1 MKCKM
6 TERSKQIFGN
16 DIAPGAYKKAVRSK
30 QKFIRKFGDDST
42 KIYPTSIQANPYI
55 GPELGVSD
63 IRVGEEGTA
72 DFNTEKGIIVG
83 NIRMGFGH
91 YRISMAIASAAHALG
106 YEPYW
111 MDLNS
116 YGQTTCTKVIGAQN
130 DLYSMGSRLSQ
141 KSRLF
146 NRLVWEP
153 MNYEGFRK
161 LTYNAADQKMQN

>member
-83 NIRMGFGH
+83 NIRMG
-91 YRISMAIASAAHALG
+91 L
-106 YEPYW
+106 
-111 MDLNS
+111 
-116 YGQTTCTKVIGAQN
+116 VITAFPWRSLPQHMRWG
-130 DLYSMGSRLSQ
+130 M
-141 KSRLF
+141 
-146 NRLVWEP
+146 NRTGWI
-153 MNYEGFRK
+153 
-161 LTYNAADQKMQN
+161 

>member
-1 MKCKM
+1 M

-16 DIAPGAYKKAVRSK
+16 NIAPGAYKKAVRSK

-116 YGQTTCTKVIGAQN
+116 YGQTTCTKVISAQN

-153 MNYEGFRK
+153 MIS
-161 LTYNAADQKMQN
+161 